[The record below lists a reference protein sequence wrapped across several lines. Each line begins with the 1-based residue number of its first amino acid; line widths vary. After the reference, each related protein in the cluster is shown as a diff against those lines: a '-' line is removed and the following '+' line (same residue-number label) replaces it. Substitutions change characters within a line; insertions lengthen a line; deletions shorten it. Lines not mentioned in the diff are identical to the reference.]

1 MANEFWVRTLTSF
14 CREKSIQLSL
24 ETCSAQ
30 ELDDCLKKFYF
41 GLRTKDGRVYQRSSY
56 VTVSARS
63 AIQRQL
69 AIFKRPFDFR
79 SGEQFQ
85 NSNRVLDAV
94 LKKNKA
100 EGQAR
105 PVQHKD
111 AISAADKERLD
122 AYFEDVLTS
131 GDTYKL
137 QSYVWYCFARHF
149 GLRGGEV
156 FAKITRNDLQF
167 CSDEDGS
174 EIVKLKTDFL
184 TKNTPGGLRAR
195 EFTSCGQIQ
204 EKKQVESVKK
214 LLSLLHPSQTRLFQR
229 VLLGCGRKTGHGLRT
244 PHSGKTHWRI

>member
-1 MANEFWVRTLTSF
+1 MKTDVSRRHRFDMSSSQEDKLLTNAVPEKTRVANEFWVRTLTSF

-56 VTVSARS
+56 VSARS

-69 AIFKRPFDFR
+69 AIFKRPFDLR

-85 NSNRVLDAV
+85 NSNRVPDAV
-94 LKKNKA
+94 LKKDKA

-105 PVQHKD
+105 PVQDKD

-131 GDTYKL
+131 TTSPSTWWARAL
-137 QSYVWYCFARHF
+137 QLNDHVLSPCFIA
-149 GLRGGEV
+149 
-156 FAKITRNDLQF
+156 
-167 CSDEDGS
+167 
-174 EIVKLKTDFL
+174 
-184 TKNTPGGLRAR
+184 
-195 EFTSCGQIQ
+195 
-204 EKKQVESVKK
+204 
-214 LLSLLHPSQTRLFQR
+214 
-229 VLLGCGRKTGHGLRT
+229 
-244 PHSGKTHWRI
+244 